1 MNSMTKKLPLI
12 ITASAVALTFVAIML
27 YQGGY
32 ISELEQTIQKKEKQI
47 LVVSQKL
54 DDQVEISTALEAQL
68 QVYKDS
74 VNVLQLQNQALHTK
88 IETLKGTISKLHKIV
103 QKHDDKVSEL
113 TAEIKRLRES
123 GSNDAKK
130 IKDLEQQRED
140 LLKKMEEIDHERI
153 ALIEAKKESEKAK
166 QNNNG
171 KIESLNNSARVEI
184 DKVDEAPL
192 LPALPAINQSPAEPT
207 PDGGSPK
214 VSEEMQSAIISRQQE
229 RLANIMT
236 KTEVKFSTISLR
248 NREDSNELKKIKK
261 SDNEWRYTFI
271 DFDLDNVDKE
281 AIIDETFVLQVYDID
296 NKEVVPF
303 NEKNMAFPNSEM
315 GAHGYKFKY
324 DGKPVSVRYINTQ
337 PKEGSNYE
345 IRLVYFKNGL
355 TFKLANG
362 ARKIVESGRV
372 TID

>member
-1 MNSMTKKLPLI
+1 MTKKLPLI